1 MAKTLDTDIQIS
13 QFQNSNDVK
22 NRHDQTEDVIN
33 TIEDE
38 DIPDLESMYSKKMKF
53 IQQDIEGEGNTPAY
67 GNEESGMGWFI
78 LV

>member
-1 MAKTLDTDIQIS
+1 MAKTLDIDIQSS

-22 NRHDQTEDVIN
+22 NRYDQTKEVID

-38 DIPDLESMYSKKMKF
+38 DIPILESMYSKKMKF

-67 GNEESGMGWFI
+67 GNEEPGMGWFI

>member
-67 GNEESGMGWFI
+67 GNEESGMGWII